1 MNVFTKKNALVGF
14 LTLKALSRSLER
26 RRSRRRSGL
35 RIAGFVALGLVSVGI
50 LAGVAAVMLRRRGE
64 SEDDA
69 QGEPVAV
76 ADDDIVGEVVTSAAA
91 SLPMCSYPDY
101 PHYVDGSP
109 AEAASYRCA
118 APAGAGGGR

>member
-50 LAGVAAVMLRRRGE
+50 LAGIAAVMLRRRGE
-64 SEDDA
+64 SGDSV

-91 SLPMCSYPDY
+91 EPLP
-101 PHYVDGSP
+101 
-109 AEAASYRCA
+109 AT
-118 APAGAGGGR
+118 